1 MMNSQRNGLVLFS
14 GNGNRALSES
24 VSRELGV
31 RLGEAKVDT
40 FSDGEISLSIQENVR
55 GKDVFLIQPTCAP
68 AGDNLLELI
77 IMIDALR
84 RSSAGRITAVVPY
97 YGYARQD
104 RRVRSERVPI
114 SAKVMADILERSGI
128 DRVLTVELHSEQ
140 IQGFFDIP
148 VDNVYGTKVMKDD
161 IMKVNSDNRLI
172 VSPDV
177 GGVVRS
183 RALAK
188 VLGLSDLAII
198 DKRRDEANQSEVMNV
213 IGDVEGKECIIV
225 DDIAD
230 TAGTLC
236 NAASALKEKGAIK
249 VLAYIVHP
257 VLSGKAIE
265 KISQS
270 KLDQLVVTDTIP
282 LSEEAQACEKIRVIT
297 MAPTLAE
304 AIRRVNNEESIS
316 AMFL

>member
-14 GNGNRALSES
+14 GNGNKILSEAIS
-24 VSRELGV
+24 KELGI

-40 FSDGEISLSIQENVR
+40 FSDGEISIGIQENVR

-77 IMIDALR
+77 IMVDALK

-104 RRVRSERVPI
+104 RRVRSERVQI

-148 VDNVYGTKVMKDD
+148 VDNVYGTKVMRDD
-161 IMKVNSDNRLI
+161 IVKMNSDNQLV

-213 IGDVEGKECIIV
+213 IGDVENKDCIIV

-236 NAASALKEKGAIK
+236 NAASALKENGATK
-249 VLAYIVHP
+249 VYAYIVHP
-257 VLSGKAIE
+257 VLSGNAIE
-265 KISQS
+265 KISKS

-282 LSEEAQACEKIRVIT
+282 LSEEAQACKKIRIIT

>member
-40 FSDGEISLSIQENVR
+40 FSDGEISISIQENVR

-68 AGDNLLELI
+68 AGYNLLELI

-161 IMKVNSDNRLI
+161 IMKVNSDNRLV

-270 KLDQLVVTDTIP
+270 MLDQLVVTDTIP

>member
-1 MMNSQRNGLVLFS
+1 MLFS
-14 GNGNRALSES
+14 GNGNPDLANKISK
-24 VSRELGV
+24 EL
-31 RLGEAKVDT
+31 RSPLGKSKIGQ
-40 FSDGEISLSIQENVR
+40 FSDGEIVVEIQENVR
-55 GKDVFLIQPTCAP
+55 GLDVFIIQPTCSP
-68 AGDNLLELI
+68 ANDNLMELI
-77 IMIDALR
+77 IMIDAIR
-84 RSSAGRITAVVPY
+84 RSSAARITAVIPY

-114 SAKVMADILERSGI
+114 SAKVTADMLQRSGI
-128 DRVLTVELHSEQ
+128 DRVLTLELHSEQ

-148 VDNVYGTKVMKDD
+148 VDNVYGTRVLRDD
-161 IMKVNSDNRLI
+161 ISKQQLDNPLI

-188 VLGLSDLAII
+188 ALDLTDLAII
-198 DKRRDEANQSEVMNV
+198 DKRRDVANNSEVMNV
-213 IGDVEGKECIIV
+213 IGEVEGKDCIIV
-225 DDIAD
+225 DDIVD

-236 NAASALKEKGAIK
+236 NAAQALKDKGANQ
-249 VLAYIVHP
+249 VQAYAVHP
-257 VLSGKAIE
+257 VLSGEAIK
-265 KISQS
+265 KINQS

-282 LSEEAQACEKIRVIT
+282 LSELAISSDKIRSIS
-297 MAPTLAE
+297 MSSTLAE

>member
-1 MMNSQRNGLVLFS
+1 MV
-14 GNGNRALSES
+14 
-24 VSRELGV
+24 
-31 RLGEAKVDT
+31 
-40 FSDGEISLSIQENVR
+40 
-55 GKDVFLIQPTCAP
+55 
-68 AGDNLLELI
+68 
-77 IMIDALR
+77 DALR
-84 RSSAGRITAVVPY
+84 RSTAGRITAVIPY

-148 VDNVYGTKVMKDD
+148 VDNVYGTKVMRDD
-161 IMKVNSDNRLI
+161 ILKTNSDNKLV

-198 DKRRDEANQSEVMNV
+198 DKRRDEANQSQVMNV
-213 IGDVEGKECIIV
+213 IGDVSGKECIIV

-236 NAASALKEKGAIK
+236 NAADALKEEGAVK
-249 VLAYIVHP
+249 VSAYIVHP
-257 VLSGKAIE
+257 VLSGNAIE

-282 LSEEAQACEKIRVIT
+282 LSKEAQSCKKIRIVT

>member
-1 MMNSQRNGLVLFS
+1 MNSRRPGLILFS
-14 GNGNRALSES
+14 GNGNLPLSEAIS
-24 VSRELGV
+24 KKLNIKLGKS
-31 RLGEAKVDT
+31 KVER
-40 FSDGEISLSIQENVR
+40 FSDGEISVKIEENVR
-55 GKDVFLIQPTCAP
+55 GMDVFLVQPTCPP
-68 AGDNLLELI
+68 AHENLMELVI
-77 IMIDALR
+77 LVDALK
-84 RSSAGRITAVVPY
+84 RSSASRITAVIPY

-114 SAKVMADILERSGI
+114 SAKVVADILERSGI
-128 DRVLTVELHSEQ
+128 NRVLTVELHSEQ

-148 VDNVYGTKVMKDD
+148 VDNVYGTRIIHDD
-161 IMKVNSDNRLI
+161 IVKQSLKDILI

-198 DKRRDEANQSEVMNV
+198 DKRRNENNKSEVMNV
-213 IGDVEGKECIIV
+213 IGEVKNKDCIILDDLV
-225 DDIAD
+225 DS
-230 TAGTLC
+230 AGTLC
-236 NAASALKEKGAIK
+236 NASLALKKQGARK
-249 VLAYIVHP
+249 VFAYIVHP
-257 VLSGKAIE
+257 VLSGHAVK
-265 KISQS
+265 KINQS

-282 LSEEAQACEKIRVIT
+282 LSDSAKSCKKIRVIS

>member
-1 MMNSQRNGLVLFS
+1 MHSRRPGLVLFS
-14 GNGNRALSES
+14 GNGNRSLSEAIS
-24 VSRELGV
+24 KKLSLKLGDS
-31 RLGEAKVDT
+31 KVER
-40 FSDGEISLSIQENVR
+40 FSDGEISVKIEENVR
-55 GKDVFLIQPTCAP
+55 GMDVFLIQPTSPP
-68 AGDNLLELI
+68 AHENLMELV
-77 IMIDALR
+77 IMVDALK
-84 RSSAGRITAVVPY
+84 RSSASRITAVIPY

-114 SAKVMADILERSGI
+114 SAKVVADILERSGI

-148 VDNVYGTKVMKDD
+148 VDNVYGTRIIHDD
-161 IMKVNSDNRLI
+161 IIKQKLNDILI

-188 VLGLSDLAII
+188 VLDLSDLAII
-198 DKRRDEANQSEVMNV
+198 DKRRDEDNQSEVMNV
-213 IGDVEGKECIIV
+213 IGEVKGKDCVLV
-225 DDIAD
+225 DDMVD
-230 TAGTLC
+230 SAGTLC
-236 NAASALKEKGAIK
+236 NASKALKERGARK
-249 VLAYIVHP
+249 VYAYIVHP
-257 VLSGKAIE
+257 VLSGDAIK
-265 KISQS
+265 KINKS

-282 LSEEAQACEKIRVIT
+282 LSDVAKACKKIRVISL
-297 MAPTLAE
+297 APTLAE

>member
-14 GNGNRALSES
+14 GNGNKGLSEEIS
-24 VSRELGV
+24 KELGI

-40 FSDGEISLSIQENVR
+40 FSDGEISIGIQENVR

-77 IMIDALR
+77 IMVDALK

-148 VDNVYGTKVMKDD
+148 VDNVYGTKVMRDD
-161 IMKVNSDNRLI
+161 IVKMNSDNQLV

-213 IGDVEGKECIIV
+213 IGDVENKDCIIV

-236 NAASALKEKGAIK
+236 NAASALKENGANK
-249 VLAYIVHP
+249 VYAYIVHP
-257 VLSGKAIE
+257 VLSGNAIE
-265 KISQS
+265 KISKS

-282 LSEEAQACEKIRVIT
+282 LSEEAQACKKIRIIT

>member
-1 MMNSQRNGLVLFS
+1 MKILSGTSNLKLSKDIAKKLKLKLVNTNIRRF
-14 GNGNRALSES
+14 A
-24 VSRELGV
+24 
-31 RLGEAKVDT
+31 
-40 FSDGEISLSIQENVR
+40 DGEIYIEINENIRGNSVFVIQSTSN
-55 GKDVFLIQPTCAP
+55 P
-68 AGDNLLELI
+68 ANDNLMELLLVV
-77 IMIDALR
+77 DALK
-84 RSSAGRITAVVPY
+84 RSSAKNVTAVIPY
-97 YGYARQD
+97 FGYARQD
-104 RRVRSERVPI
+104 RKVAPRTSI
-114 SAKVMADILERSGI
+114 SAKVVANLITNAGAS
-128 DRVLTVELHSEQ
+128 RVVTVDLHAGQ

-148 VDNVYGTKVMKDD
+148 VDNVYGTKVMRDD
-161 IMKVNSDNRLI
+161 ILKNNSKNNLV

-198 DKRRDEANQSEVMNV
+198 DKRRDEANKSEVMNV
-213 IGDVEGKECIIV
+213 IGDVAGKNCIIV

-236 NAASALKEKGAIK
+236 NAADALKDQGASK
-249 VLAYIVHP
+249 VFAYIVHP
-257 VLSGKAIE
+257 VLSGQAIE

-282 LSEEAQACEKIRVIT
+282 LSEEAQSCKKIRVVT

>member
-14 GNGNRALSES
+14 GNGNKGLSEAIS
-24 VSRELGV
+24 KELGIS
-31 RLGEAKVDT
+31 LGEAKVDT
-40 FSDGEISLSIQENVR
+40 FSDGEISIGIQENVR

-77 IMIDALR
+77 IMVDALK

-148 VDNVYGTKVMKDD
+148 VDNVYGTKVMRDD
-161 IMKVNSDNRLI
+161 IMKMNSNKQLV

-213 IGDVEGKECIIV
+213 IGDVENKDCIIV

-236 NAASALKEKGAIK
+236 NAASALKENGANK
-249 VLAYIVHP
+249 VYAYIVHP
-257 VLSGKAIE
+257 VLSGNAIE
-265 KISQS
+265 KISKS

-282 LSEEAQACEKIRVIT
+282 LSEEAQDCKKIRIIT

>member
-1 MMNSQRNGLVLFS
+1 MNNSRTGLMLFS
-14 GNGNRALSES
+14 GTGNLKLSEKIS
-24 VSRELGV
+24 KDLRISLGKANV
-31 RLGEAKVDT
+31 GQ
-40 FSDGEISLSIQENVR
+40 FSDGEISVQIEDNVR
-55 GKDVFLIQPTCAP
+55 GMDVFLIQPTCSP
-68 AGDNLLELI
+68 ANNNLMELI
-77 IMIDALR
+77 IMVDAIR
-84 RSSAGRITAVVPY
+84 RSSAARITAVVPY

-114 SAKVMADILERSGI
+114 SAKITADMLQRSGI

-148 VDNVYGTKVMKDD
+148 VDNVYGTRILRDD
-161 IMKVNSDNRLI
+161 ISQQKLKNPLI

-188 VLGLSDLAII
+188 ALSLTDLAII
-198 DKRRDEANQSEVMNV
+198 DKRRDSANNSEVMNV
-213 IGDVEGKECIIV
+213 IGEVEGKDCLIV
-225 DDIAD
+225 DDIVD

-236 NAASALKEKGAIK
+236 NAAAALKSEGAK
-249 VLAYIVHP
+249 QVQAYAVHP
-257 VLSGKAIE
+257 VLSGEAIE
-265 KISQS
+265 KINKSM
-270 KLDQLVVTDTIP
+270 LDQLVVTDTIP
-282 LSEEAQACEKIRVIT
+282 LSKIALKSKKIRVIS
-297 MAPTLAE
+297 MASTLAE

>member
-1 MMNSQRNGLVLFS
+1 MINSSRNGLVLFS
-14 GNGNRALSES
+14 GNGNPDLSNGIADQ
-24 VSRELGV
+24 LGMK
-31 RLGEAKVDT
+31 LGNAKVTT
-40 FSDGEISLSIQENVR
+40 FSDGEISISIEENVR

-77 IMIDALR
+77 IMVDALR
-84 RSSAGRITAVVPY
+84 RSSAGRITAVIPY

-104 RRVRSERVPI
+104 RRVRSGRVPI

-148 VDNVYGTKVMKDD
+148 VDNVYGTKVMRDD
-161 IMKVNSDNRLI
+161 IQKLNSDKHLV

-198 DKRRDEANQSEVMNV
+198 DKRRDEANKSEVMNV
-213 IGDVEGKECIIV
+213 IGEVKDKECIIV

-236 NAASALKEKGAIK
+236 NAAEALINSGAK
-249 VLAYIVHP
+249 SVSAYISHG
-257 VLSGKAIE
+257 VLSGPAI
-265 KISQS
+265 KRISKS
-270 KLDQLVVTDTIP
+270 KLTELVITNSIAASKEIVD
-282 LSEEAQACEKIRVIT
+282 SDKIRVLNLASLI
-297 MAPTLAE
+297 AE
-304 AIRRVNNEESIS
+304 AIRRIS
-316 AMFL
+316 SDNSVSSLFD

>member
-14 GNGNRALSES
+14 GNGNKGLSEEIS
-24 VSRELGV
+24 KELGI
-31 RLGEAKVDT
+31 RLGQAKVDT
-40 FSDGEISLSIQENVR
+40 FSDGEISIGIQENVR

-77 IMIDALR
+77 IMVDALK

-148 VDNVYGTKVMKDD
+148 VDNVYGTKVMRDD
-161 IMKVNSDNRLI
+161 IIKMNSDNQLV

-183 RALAK
+183 RARAK

-213 IGDVEGKECIIV
+213 IGDVKNKDCIIV

-236 NAASALKEKGAIK
+236 NAASALKENGATK
-249 VLAYIVHP
+249 VYAYIVHP
-257 VLSGKAIE
+257 VLSGNAIE
-265 KISQS
+265 KISKS

-282 LSEEAQACEKIRVIT
+282 LSEEAQACKKIRIIT

>member
-14 GNGNRALSES
+14 GNGNKILSEAIS
-24 VSRELGV
+24 KELGI

-40 FSDGEISLSIQENVR
+40 FSDGEISIGIQENVR

-77 IMIDALR
+77 IMVDALK

-148 VDNVYGTKVMKDD
+148 VDNVYGTKVMRDD
-161 IMKVNSDNRLI
+161 IVKMNSDKQLV

-213 IGDVEGKECIIV
+213 IGDVKNKDCIIV

-236 NAASALKEKGAIK
+236 NAASALKENGATK
-249 VLAYIVHP
+249 VYAYIVHP
-257 VLSGKAIE
+257 VLSGDAIE

-282 LSEEAQACEKIRVIT
+282 LSEEAQACKKIRIIT

>member
-1 MMNSQRNGLVLFS
+1 MHSRRPGLVLFS
-14 GNGNRALSES
+14 GNGNRSLSEAIS
-24 VSRELGV
+24 KKLSLKLGDS
-31 RLGEAKVDT
+31 KVER
-40 FSDGEISLSIQENVR
+40 FSDGEISVKIEENVR
-55 GKDVFLIQPTCAP
+55 GMDVFLIQPTCPP
-68 AGDNLLELI
+68 AHENLMELV
-77 IMIDALR
+77 IMVDALK
-84 RSSAGRITAVVPY
+84 RSSASRITAVIPY

-114 SAKVMADILERSGI
+114 SAKVVADILERSGI

-148 VDNVYGTKVMKDD
+148 VDNVYGTRIIHDD
-161 IMKVNSDNRLI
+161 IIKQKLNEILI

-188 VLGLSDLAII
+188 VLDLSDLAII
-198 DKRRDEANQSEVMNV
+198 DKRRDEGNQSEVMNV
-213 IGDVEGKECIIV
+213 IGEVKGKDCVLV
-225 DDIAD
+225 DDMVD
-230 TAGTLC
+230 SAGTLC
-236 NAASALKEKGAIK
+236 NAAKALKERGARK
-249 VLAYIVHP
+249 VYAYIVHP
-257 VLSGKAIE
+257 VLSGDAIK
-265 KISQS
+265 KINKS

-282 LSEEAQACEKIRVIT
+282 LSDSAKACKKIRVISL
-297 MAPTLAE
+297 APTLAE

>member
-24 VSRELGV
+24 VSRELGI

-40 FSDGEISLSIQENVR
+40 FSDGEISISIQENVR

-161 IMKVNSDNRLI
+161 IMKVNSDNRLV

-270 KLDQLVVTDTIP
+270 MLDQLVVTDTIP
-282 LSEEAQACEKIRVIT
+282 LSEEAQACKKIRVIT

>member
-40 FSDGEISLSIQENVR
+40 FSDGEISISIQENVR

-161 IMKVNSDNRLI
+161 IMKVNSDNRLV

-270 KLDQLVVTDTIP
+270 MLDQLVVTDTIP
-282 LSEEAQACEKIRVIT
+282 LSEEAHACEKIRVIT

>member
-14 GNGNRALSES
+14 GNGNRALSEAIS
-24 VSRELGV
+24 KEL
-31 RLGEAKVDT
+31 RMKLGEAKVDT
-40 FSDGEISLSIQENVR
+40 FSDGEISIGIQENVR

-77 IMIDALR
+77 IMVDALK
-84 RSSAGRITAVVPY
+84 RSSAGRITAVIPY

-148 VDNVYGTKVMKDD
+148 VDNVYGTKVMRDD
-161 IMKVNSDNRLI
+161 ILKMNSDKQLV

-198 DKRRDEANQSEVMNV
+198 DKRRDEANKSEIMNV
-213 IGDVEGKECIIV
+213 IGEVKNKDCIII

-236 NAASALKEKGAIK
+236 NAASALKGKGASK
-249 VLAYIVHP
+249 VYAYIVHP
-257 VLSGKAIE
+257 VLSGNAIE

-270 KLDQLVVTDTIP
+270 MLDQLVVTDTIP
-282 LSEEAQACEKIRVIT
+282 LSEEAQACKKIRVIT

-304 AIRRVNNEESIS
+304 AIRRVSNEESIS

>member
-1 MMNSQRNGLVLFS
+1 MHSRRPGLVLFS
-14 GNGNRALSES
+14 GNGNRSLSEAIS
-24 VSRELGV
+24 KKLSLKLGDS
-31 RLGEAKVDT
+31 KVER
-40 FSDGEISLSIQENVR
+40 FSDGEISVKIEENVR
-55 GKDVFLIQPTCAP
+55 GMDVFLIQPTSPP
-68 AGDNLLELI
+68 AHENLMELV
-77 IMIDALR
+77 IMVDALK
-84 RSSAGRITAVVPY
+84 RSSASRITAVIPY

-114 SAKVMADILERSGI
+114 SAKVVADILERSGI

-148 VDNVYGTKVMKDD
+148 VDNVYGTRIIHDD
-161 IMKVNSDNRLI
+161 IIKQKLNDILI

-188 VLGLSDLAII
+188 VLDLSDLAII
-198 DKRRDEANQSEVMNV
+198 DKRRDEDNQSEVMNV
-213 IGDVEGKECIIV
+213 IGEVKGKDCVLV
-225 DDIAD
+225 DDMVD
-230 TAGTLC
+230 SAGTLC
-236 NAASALKEKGAIK
+236 NASKALKERGARK
-249 VLAYIVHP
+249 VYAYIVHP
-257 VLSGKAIE
+257 VLSGDAIK
-265 KISQS
+265 KIDKS

-282 LSEEAQACEKIRVIT
+282 LSDAAKACKKIRVISL
-297 MAPTLAE
+297 APTLAE

>member
-1 MMNSQRNGLVLFS
+1 MHSRRPGLVLFS
-14 GNGNRALSES
+14 GNGNRSLSEAIS
-24 VSRELGV
+24 KKLSLKLGDS
-31 RLGEAKVDT
+31 KVER
-40 FSDGEISLSIQENVR
+40 FSDGEISVKIEENVR
-55 GKDVFLIQPTCAP
+55 GMDVFLIQPTCPP
-68 AGDNLLELI
+68 AHENLMELV
-77 IMIDALR
+77 IMVDALK
-84 RSSAGRITAVVPY
+84 RSSASRITAVIPY

-114 SAKVMADILERSGI
+114 SAKVVADILERSGI

-148 VDNVYGTKVMKDD
+148 VDNVYGTRIIHDD
-161 IMKVNSDNRLI
+161 IIKQKLNDILI

-188 VLGLSDLAII
+188 VLDLSDLAII
-198 DKRRDEANQSEVMNV
+198 DKRRDEGNQSEVMNV
-213 IGDVEGKECIIV
+213 IGEVKGKDCVLV
-225 DDIAD
+225 DDMVD
-230 TAGTLC
+230 SAGTLC
-236 NAASALKEKGAIK
+236 NAAQALKERGARK
-249 VLAYIVHP
+249 VYAYIVHP
-257 VLSGKAIE
+257 VLSGDAIK
-265 KISQS
+265 KINKS

-282 LSEEAQACEKIRVIT
+282 LSDSAKACKKIRVISL
-297 MAPTLAE
+297 APTLAE